1 MENEIFISLN
11 VENNFNEDKE
21 VIEKTFRKLFRD
33 DFSLLDTNYR
43 YELIYRISYPE
54 SSNEDDYVIFWN
66 KVESLLFALSRF
78 LPHFTTYDM

>member
-54 SSNEDDYVIFWN
+54 SSNEDDYIIFWN
-66 KVESLLFALSRF
+66 KVESLLFALSSF